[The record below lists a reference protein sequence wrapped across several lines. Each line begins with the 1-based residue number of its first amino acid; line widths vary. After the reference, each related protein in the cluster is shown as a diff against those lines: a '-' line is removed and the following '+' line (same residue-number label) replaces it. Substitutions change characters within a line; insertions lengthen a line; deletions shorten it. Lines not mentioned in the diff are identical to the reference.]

1 MKNMVAKI
9 LEVYAWLNGVCGLI
23 LSIILSE
30 LISGW
35 LCFLFA
41 GMVVVVSFL
50 IYSLAEII
58 ELLYQI
64 KINTEKNSNNVI
76 NDNNILVN
84 DELPEI

>member
-9 LEVYAWLNGVCGLI
+9 LEVYAWLNGACGLI

-30 LISGW
+30 SISGW

-76 NDNNILVN
+76 NDNTILVN

>member
-1 MKNMVAKI
+1 MVAKI
-9 LEVYAWLNGVCGLI
+9 LEVYAWLNGECGLI